1 MESHKVREGKYI
13 DHIQNISLNPFF
25 ASKLLRSFY
34 TGYGLENDKQNM
46 PLDLVYIVLPL
57 LYYRPSR
64 TALAK
69 AKNTSSLRS
78 LFTDDTNK
86 AIALGGLQ
94 ARIYFFDKITK
105 NALIIAANE
114 ETIGIKKDGLE
125 LKKKVDYRREF
136 VSDSVKEYLRAA
148 YYLGILCKKLSVVN
162 VYRLLGVTIV

>member
-1 MESHKVREGKYI
+1 MESHKIGEGKHI
-13 DHIQNISLNPFF
+13 DHIQNISFNPFF

-34 TGYGLENDKQNM
+34 TGYSVGNDKRNM

-64 TALAK
+64 MALAK

-78 LFTDDTNK
+78 LFVDDTNK

-94 ARIYFFDKITK
+94 ERIHFFDKTTK

-114 ETIGIKKDGLE
+114 ETIDIKREGLE
-125 LKKKVDYRREF
+125 LKKKIDYRKEF

-148 YYLGILCKKLSVVN
+148 HYLGILCKKLSVVN